1 MREIDVKVIVQA
13 VARLAQKTNTEL
25 GDDVLEALK
34 KARELEASPIG
45 REALDR
51 LIDNVR
57 VAKTQNMPLCQ
68 DCGAPVVFLDI
79 GQEVHCTGGDLN
91 AAVAQGIRQGY
102 TEGYLRK
109 SIVAH
114 PFTKRLNTGDNT
126 PPIIHVEIVPGEKL
140 KIGFMPKG
148 GGAENM
154 SRLVMLKPG
163 AGEQGIIDAVESAVK
178 TAGGNACPPL
188 VIGLGIGSTAEKA
201 MIMAKKALLRPLG
214 WPSSDPENAL
224 LEKKVL
230 ERVNKL
236 GIGPLGMGGT
246 VTGLAV
252 HAESRPCH
260 FASLPLAINLQC
272 HSARHAEVVL

>member
-1 MREIDVKVIVQA
+1 MREINVKDIAQA

-34 KARELEASPIG
+34 KAREIEASPIG

-57 VAKTQNMPLCQ
+57 LAKTQNMPLCQ

-79 GQEVHCTGGDLN
+79 GQEVHFIGGDLN
-91 AAVAQGIRQGY
+91 SSVAQGVRQGY

-148 GGAENM
+148 AEP
-154 SRLVMLKPG
+154 R
-163 AGEQGIIDAVESAVK
+163 
-178 TAGGNACPPL
+178 T
-188 VIGLGIGSTAEKA
+188 
-201 MIMAKKALLRPLG
+201 
-214 WPSSDPENAL
+214 
-224 LEKKVL
+224 
-230 ERVNKL
+230 
-236 GIGPLGMGGT
+236 
-246 VTGLAV
+246 
-252 HAESRPCH
+252 
-260 FASLPLAINLQC
+260 
-272 HSARHAEVVL
+272 